1 VDEPPPAE
9 VRESVAGAASRDGTR
24 DADETGSGD
33 ATAGGGLPGSSR
45 DYAATVL
52 AWLERHKEYPRRAR
66 LRRQEGTA
74 MLYFVVDRSGAVLEY
89 RLQSSSSHRALDE
102 EVLAM
107 IERAQPLP
115 PMPEDMERER
125 LELIVPVE
133 FFLR

>member
-1 VDEPPPAE
+1 
-9 VRESVAGAASRDGTR
+9 AGSTTGRDGPR
-24 DADETGSGD
+24 DATETGSGE
-33 ATAGGGLPGSSR
+33 AAAAGGLPGANR

-52 AWLERHKEYPRRAR
+52 AWLERHKHYPRRAR
-66 LRRQEGTA
+66 LRRQEGTVL
-74 MLYFVVDRSGAVLEY
+74 LYFVVDRAGTVLEY
-89 RLQSSSSHRALDE
+89 RLEQSSSYPVLDQ

-115 PMPEDMERER
+115 PMPDELGQER